1 MGNLAS
7 GHFKPTNN
15 IQEQHNDRTL
25 SPSYLIP
32 QEFRGQNEVNRHSKQ
47 AMILKNQI
55 IENAHETYLIT
66 FKQKSQ
72 AKSYQWSLVVNT
84 KETTTMS
91 DLEKL
96 AEHFEI
102 KYGFQCYQIAI
113 HRDEGYIDENNQPH
127 INHHAHME
135 FITLNKENGKNM
147 WGQIN
152 KVKLRQIQTEIAQ
165 ILGMER
171 GTDKRV
177 SGTKRIEPRKYAQM
191 KEKERKKLEA
201 KEKEINTLESK
212 LQEQNKTINEL
223 QERPTTEQYS
233 QLEQANSEQT
243 QTIQEKD
250 KEIATLNTLNAKLEK
265 ANQDLQRPSMWDTI
279 KESITTITDKATGNT
294 KWEIEGLKRELISKE
309 QSVDFYI
316 KEWQKQQRE
325 RYALEKKIATAL
337 DTANE
342 YFQSKEENLQEAV
355 ERNKIITEQYFL
367 LDSLYNDP
375 NSTNEYTNKLV
386 EKHKHRAVFTKLW
399 NAIKELFS
407 LRKWFANIKKILFGD
422 ENTEKDPQEIEQTIK
437 ELSERPTK
445 SDFEYQRKC
454 RKEAV
459 KHYQEAEKIVFGKVN
474 MGSLLFEIVAD
485 DAAKKLNER
494 LTELVGKESK
504 LNTLESADLALDLEK
519 AQDRIKTL
527 ESNQTALKNDLNAK
541 ESAIQAKEK
550 ELNTLKQERT
560 DLKDKL
566 QAQEKTINELNKKLQ
581 ELEDNYRLER
591 ERMVAE
597 NKRLKEQGLEKIYTQ
612 KDYEDLKKRHEKEI
626 EALKKEIQEQDKT
639 IKKNKTYRRIAENAR
654 SRKAQQKRK
663 TTTPTPS
670 PTPQETYTYSKR
682 M

>member
-7 GHFKPTNN
+7 GHFKPTNK

-113 HRDEGYIDENNQPH
+113 HRDEGYMDENNQPH

-152 KVKLRQIQTEIAQ
+152 QVKLRQIQTEIAQ

-177 SGTKRIEPRKYAQM
+177 SGTERIEPRKYAQM
-191 KEKERKKLEA
+191 KNQER
-201 KEKEINTLESK
+201 KEINTLK
-212 LQEQNKTINEL
+212 QEKTDLTNKIQDKDKTINEL

-233 QLEQANSEQT
+233 QLEQANSEQA
-243 QTIQEKD
+243 QTIQAKD
-250 KEIATLNTLNAKLEK
+250 KEISALKDT
-265 ANQDLQRPSMWDTI
+265 NQDLQKLKQENENLKQNNADL
-279 KESITTITDKATGNT
+279 KNEIT
-294 KWEIEGLKRELISKE
+294 
-309 QSVDFYI
+309 
-316 KEWQKQQRE
+316 
-325 RYALEKKIATAL
+325 TAL
-337 DTANE
+337 DTANSLW
-342 YFQSKEENLQEAV
+342 FFKEPTLQEAV
-355 ERNKIITEQYFL
+355 ERNNKQDEKYFAIQE
-367 LDSLYNDP
+367 SHRNR
-375 NSTNEYTNKLV
+375 NNHLV
-386 EKHKHRAVFTKLW
+386 ETIAKKYQGDSDFTNIL

-422 ENTEKDPQEIEQTIK
+422 ENAKKDHQDILNAITELQ
-437 ELSERPTK
+437 ERPTK
-445 SDFEYQRKC
+445 QQLEAKD
-454 RKEAV
+454 KE
-459 KHYQEAEKIVFGKVN
+459 
-474 MGSLLFEIVAD
+474 
-485 DAAKKLNER
+485 
-494 LTELVGKESK
+494 
-504 LNTLESADLALDLEK
+504 LNTLKQEK
-519 AQDRIKTL
+519 DNLTNQLQKQATETKEAQERVKTL
-527 ESNQTALKNDLNAK
+527 ESNETALKNDSHAK
-541 ESAIQAKEK
+541 ESIIQAKDK

-566 QAQEKTINELNKKLQ
+566 QEQEKTINKLNQFKNSSNLALDLEKAQERIETLESNETALVKALYDKESIIQSKGRTINRLKKELK
-581 ELEDNYRLER
+581 ELEYNYNQER
-591 ERMVAE
+591 ERMKAE
-597 NKRLKEQGLEKIYTQ
+597 NKHLQEQGLEKTYTQ
-612 KDYEDLKKRHEKEI
+612 KDYEDLKKAHHQEVE
-626 EALKKEIQEQDKT
+626 ELKKQIQKYKT
-639 IKKNKTYRRIAENAR
+639 
-654 SRKAQQKRK
+654 
-663 TTTPTPS
+663 
-670 PTPQETYTYSKR
+670 QETYTPTKR